1 MASGRNWRAG
11 TGAGARGAADH
22 LMPLLRRWA
31 VLLDSKFR
39 IPGTRIRFGLDPLL
53 SLVPGLGELA
63 SPAFTV
69 ALLVQGIGQHVPKIV
84 LVRMILN
91 ALVDALL
98 GAIPLAGTV
107 GDIFF
112 RANTRNLALL
122 ERHAS
127 PGRPPTRSDYV
138 FVFGIAIAFGLL
150 AIVPVIV
157 GLYLAGFVLEWLGL
171 M

>member
-1 MASGRNWRAG
+1 MANGR
-11 TGAGARGAADH
+11 GAGGGFGGDRRTGE
-22 LMPLLRRWA
+22 LMSLLRRWA

-39 IPGTRIRFGLDPLL
+39 IPGTNIRFGLDPIL

-69 ALLVQGIGQHVPKIV
+69 ALLVQGVGQRVPKIV
-84 LVRMILN
+84 LARMVAN
-91 ALVDALL
+91 ALIDALI
-98 GAIPLAGTV
+98 GAIPLAGSV

-127 PGRPPTRSDYV
+127 PGRPPTRGDYT
-138 FVFGIAIAFGLL
+138 FVFGMAIVFGLIAL
-150 AIVPVIV
+150 VPVLI
-157 GLYLAGFVLEWLGL
+157 GLYLARIVLEWFGL